1 MYFYNLQQ
9 SESPD
14 EIALIEGAAKAGFKF
29 FNKTSDTIEIQ
40 LDSGNKANNLGEYQ
54 IWKVIL
60 ELPFDSTRKRMS
72 VIVQNI
78 NNETEKCLYL
88 FTKGADS
95 EILNNLRHS
104 DSENLKEIR
113 GKMYD

>member
-1 MYFYNLQQ
+1 
-9 SESPD
+9 
-14 EIALIEGAAKAGFKF
+14 
-29 FNKTSDTIEIQ
+29 
-40 LDSGNKANNLGEYQ
+40 
-54 IWKVIL
+54 
-60 ELPFDSTRKRMS
+60 MS

-113 GKMYD
+113 GKIYD